1 MWTSCQQNEVP
12 NIAQAKKY
20 PEVPTFWRLFY
31 RPKMAEISNLLSH
44 FNAICHNIC
53 HKACWRLQSV
63 YPGFQRLFMRGFRFR
78 SCLKVTRAKASGPE
92 RHPFDSPEPVRTPLI
107 PKHPESG
114 CFADWFLGD
123 IECFICSDWITITIG
138 ACSGRGWLIACVASV
153 SNRVIAR
160 KFLLSPPP
168 PPSFL
173 FFFLPPSQLSRLTRA
188 ETLATQASWLKVTD

>member
-1 MWTSCQQNEVP
+1 MKSRILYRLRSTQ
-12 NIAQAKKY
+12 KY
-20 PEVPTFWRLFY
+20 PHFEDFFIDQRWLKFRIFYHISTPYVIIYVIKPAEGYNLFTLGS
-31 RPKMAEISNLLSH
+31 R
-44 FNAICHNIC
+44 
-53 HKACWRLQSV
+53 
-63 YPGFQRLFMRGFRFR
+63 RLFMRGFRFR
-78 SCLKVTRAKASGPE
+78 SCLKVTRAKSLWTRALS
-92 RHPFDSPEPVRTPLI
+92 FDSPEPVRTPLI

-123 IECFICSDWITITIG
+123 IECLICSDWITITIG

-173 FFFLPPSQLSRLTRA
+173 FFFLPSSQLSRLTRA
-188 ETLATQASWLKVTD
+188 ETLATRAQASWLKVTD